1 MSGST
6 CGLGAGPPS
15 VEIPA
20 RPRTALLG
28 NVRRYGHLLPVCEWF
43 ICRTVQ
49 HHFAQ
54 RSAYACPAILEL
66 TEGTSGEGDIP
77 SVGRPLLV
85 DGRSEEHTS
94 ELQSL
99 MRISYAVFC
108 LKKK

>member
-85 DGRSEEHTS
+85 DGDLTCSVEASGGDRLETRGEGKS
-94 ELQSL
+94 
-99 MRISYAVFC
+99 VG
-108 LKKK
+108 